1 VVISLLEHFTS
12 SVLLCCCFFVMVHI
26 LMIYLCRILVVTVR
40 AMITGYVPQGGR
52 ADEQNSRTAFI
63 ITAGLATAAGAS
75 GLGAAVYLADRYG
88 LVPPD
93 HAGIVG
99 SGKR

>member
-1 VVISLLEHFTS
+1 MSK
-12 SVLLCCCFFVMVHI
+12 I
-26 LMIYLCRILVVTVR
+26 L
-40 AMITGYVPQGGR
+40 GR
-52 ADEQNSRTAFI
+52 RSF

-99 SGKR
+99 VGKRLPMPLNVSSPRDIRWLANSNAGTFRRSQR

>member
-1 VVISLLEHFTS
+1 MSK
-12 SVLLCCCFFVMVHI
+12 I
-26 LMIYLCRILVVTVR
+26 L
-40 AMITGYVPQGGR
+40 GR
-52 ADEQNSRTAFI
+52 RSF

-99 SGKR
+99 VGKTLTYASQRLITSGHALAREFKRSDIS